1 MKIDKIYV
9 ISLDVS
15 QTAIASIRER
25 LEALGVPE
33 TSFEIVKAHNG
44 HTEELPAGYRVNPNW
59 ALPDTTNKWW
69 KNPVNPGEI
78 GCTVSHIDV
87 WRRFLDTDF
96 KTALVLEEDFKSAK
110 KIGNLLDTIPADY
123 NWDLLYLGRNKV
135 KDDIAEVGDSFVVPG
150 YSYTSHAYA
159 ITKEG
164 AHKLFYGKLQQDIIP
179 LDEYLPAKYGQHPR
193 KDISRV
199 FEGNVRA
206 LATKDIYINQT
217 SNPNTSTIGHPV
229 KNPTI
234 SLPPVNAG
242 KEIQEQNF
250 LDVSDWKAW
259 TAKYINP
266 AIRNREYNLIVDE
279 IGDTNILEFPLFT
292 EEFCN
297 EVVALSEKADK
308 WTENRHKNYPT
319 NDVLVGELGLDAIY
333 SRVLKEFV
341 YPLAI
346 HWWTLEGRGWDD
358 MRDETFIARYTLD
371 KQPHLSLHHDAS
383 IMTMVLKLNDDFTG
397 GGTWFP
403 KYKVL
408 SNPGKVGVATLH
420 PGQVTHLHGA
430 RPIDSGKRYV
440 AVSFLNKK

>member
-25 LEALGVPE
+25 LEALGVSK
-33 TSFEIVKAHNG
+33 TSFEIVPAHNG
-44 HTEELPAGYRVNPNW
+44 KEKPLPAGLRVNPNW
-59 ALPDTTNKWW
+59 ALADTTNKWW
-69 KNPVNPGEI
+69 SSPVTPGEI
-78 GCTVSHIDV
+78 GCTVSHLDV
-87 WRRFLDTDF
+87 WRRFLDSD
-96 KTALVLEEDFKSAK
+96 KSTALILEEDFISVK
-110 KIGNLLDTIPADY
+110 KVGNLLETIPSDY
-123 NWDLLYLGRNKV
+123 NWELLYLGRNKV

-150 YSYTSHAYA
+150 YSYTSHAYVV
-159 ITKEG
+159 TREG
-164 AHKLFYGKLQQDIIP
+164 AHKLYYGKLQQDIIP

-193 KDISRV
+193 QDIARI

-206 LATKDIYINQT
+206 LATKETYIGQT
-217 SNPNTSTIGHPV
+217 SNANTSTVGHPTSTHT
-229 KNPTI
+229 NIT
-234 SLPPVNAG
+234 LPPVENNT
-242 KEIQEQNF
+242 QLDNF
-250 LDVSDWKAW
+250 LNVSDWKAW

-266 AIRNREYNLIVDE
+266 AIRNKEYNLIVDE

-292 EEFCN
+292 EEFCK
-297 EVVALSEKADK
+297 EVVALSERANK
-308 WTENRHKNYPT
+308 WTENRHQNYPT

-333 SRVLKEFV
+333 SRVLREFV

-358 MRDETFIARYTLD
+358 LRDETFIARYTLD

-383 IMTMVLKLNDDFTG
+383 VMTMVLKLNDDFTG

-403 KYKVL
+403 KYRVL
-408 SNPGKVGVATLH
+408 SNPSKVGVATLH

-430 RPIDSGKRYV
+430 RPIDSGRRYV
-440 AVSFLNKK
+440 AVSFLNKR